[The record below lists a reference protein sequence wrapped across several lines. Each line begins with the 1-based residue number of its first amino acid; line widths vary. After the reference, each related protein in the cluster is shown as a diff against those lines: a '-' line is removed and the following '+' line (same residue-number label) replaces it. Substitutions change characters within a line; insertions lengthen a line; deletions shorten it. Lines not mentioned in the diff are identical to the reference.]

1 MKNALK
7 FIAVMLILSMSFSLA
22 SCFGGGGT
30 TTVDG
35 EDVATEII
43 IYTNQTSGGRGAE
56 LEKLIEAA
64 NFPFEV
70 LLVELAGQNLKSRL
84 INEKNMP
91 LGDVVLGGSTAEY
104 IELKEEGVITPYVPT
119 WASEVDAKYNDADGY
134 FTAWAIEPLYMVY
147 NTKYYTND
155 SSKVTNS
162 LKLAPTSWEDLA
174 TNFKGKYNVFK
185 PSSTSGTNI
194 YASILSQYRDDEN
207 GIYGVSQEGWDLLA
221 NVINNGVLDT
231 GLWQANLAQKKDCC
245 IGMSWAGAI
254 IEIEEAYECD
264 LEVVVP
270 EEGVPVSISQV
281 AIVNTG
287 DEARFNAAK
296 MFVEW
301 WGKTETQ
308 VAWSEISRQA
318 PANKTALAQ
327 VDQEI
332 RDMVDVKFLDLD
344 YTFIAKWYSKWREKI
359 ELEIV
364 G

>member
-1 MKNALK
+1 MKKISRL
-7 FIAVMLILSMSFSLA
+7 IAVILTVATLLTFA
-22 SCFGGGGT
+22 GCAGGT
-30 TTVDG
+30 NTG
-35 EDVATEII
+35 EEGAMATEII

-56 LEKLIEAA
+56 LEKLIAAA

-70 LLVELAGQNLKSRL
+70 MLVELAGQNLKSRL

-104 IELKEEGVITPYVPT
+104 IELKEEGVITSYVPT
-119 WASEVDAKYNDADGY
+119 WATEVDAAYNDADGY
-134 FTAWAIEPLYMVY
+134 YTAWAIEPLYLVY
-147 NTKYYTND
+147 NTKYYTSD
-155 SSKVTNS
+155 PAKVTNT
-162 LKLAPTSWEDLA
+162 LKLAPTSWKDLA
-174 TNFKGKYNVFK
+174 ENYKGKYNVFK

-194 YASILSQYRDDEN
+194 YASILSQYRDEAN
-207 GIYGVSQEGWDLLA
+207 GQYGVSQEGWDLLSA
-221 NVINNGVLDT
+221 VINNGVMDT
-231 GLWQANLAQKKDCC
+231 GLWQANIAQKKDCC

-254 IEIEEAYECD
+254 IEVEEAYECD
-264 LEVVVP
+264 LDVVVP
-270 EEGVPVSISQV
+270 EEGVPVSISQI
-281 AIVNTG
+281 AIVNTN
-287 DEARFNAAK
+287 DEARLNAAK

-318 PANKTALAQ
+318 PANKAALEQ

-344 YTFIAKWYSKWREKI
+344 YSFIAKYYSQWREKI

>member
-1 MKNALK
+1 MKKAKRL
-7 FIAVMLILSMSFSLA
+7 IAVLLTMATLLA
-22 SCFGGGGT
+22 FTACGAASGSSG
-30 TTVDG
+30 DSAM
-35 EDVATEII
+35 ATEII

-56 LEKLIEAA
+56 LERLIAEAG
-64 NFPFEV
+64 FPFEV
-70 LLVELAGQNLKSRL
+70 MLVELAGQNLKSRL

-104 IELKEEGVITPYVPT
+104 IELKEEGVITPYVPS
-119 WASEVDAKYNDADGY
+119 WAAEVDAAYNDPDGY
-134 FTAWAIEPLYMVY
+134 YTAWAIEPLYLVY

-155 SSKVTNS
+155 PAKVTGS
-162 LKLAPTSWEDLA
+162 VKQAPTSWADLA

-194 YASILSQYRDDEN
+194 YASILSQYRDDAN
-207 GIYGVSQEGWDLLA
+207 GEFGVSQEGWNLLSS
-221 NVINNGVLDT
+221 VINNGVMDT

-254 IEIEEAYECD
+254 IEVEEAYECD
-264 LEVVVP
+264 LDVVIP

-281 AIVNTG
+281 AIVNSK
-287 DEARFNAAK
+287 DDARLNAAK

-301 WGKTETQ
+301 WGKVETQ

-318 PANKTALAQ
+318 PANETALAQ

-332 RDMVDVKFLDLD
+332 KDMVNVKFLDLD
-344 YTFIAKWYSKWREKI
+344 YTFIAKYYSEWREKI